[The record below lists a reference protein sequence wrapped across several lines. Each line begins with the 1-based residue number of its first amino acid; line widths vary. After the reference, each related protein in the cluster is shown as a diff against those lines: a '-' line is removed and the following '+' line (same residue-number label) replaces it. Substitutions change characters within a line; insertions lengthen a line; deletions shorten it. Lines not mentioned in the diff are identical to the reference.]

1 MALHLGID
9 TSAYTTSVALYDDV
23 KNTYVQERRVLAV
36 KSGDR
41 GLRQSEAVFQHNK
54 NLPELLESF
63 RGKLQTVSTVNVS
76 AWPRRTEGS
85 YMPVFTVGTGYG
97 KAIAASLD
105 IPLRTFSHQEGHVMA
120 ALYGREELPASFL
133 ALHLSG
139 GTTELLK
146 VQNQH
151 DGMRIEKI
159 GGTLDLN
166 FGQLIDRIGVSL
178 GYPFPC
184 GKHMDKGIET
194 PCKTIRVKISKELCF
209 NISGLEN
216 KISALPAE
224 QQIPVLFQTIAGL
237 TKEWVHAAQK
247 KYGVRQVVVSGG
259 VAANS
264 VIRKILEEDCI
275 HFAPPELSSDNAVG
289 LSILGAQTE
298 RRQSC
303 KSSQYH
309 N

>member
-9 TSAYTTSVALYDDV
+9 TSAYTTSIALYNDE
-23 KNTYVQERRVLAV
+23 KNTYVQERKVLAV

-63 RGKLQTVSTVNVS
+63 RGNLQTISSVNVS
-76 AWPRRTEGS
+76 AWPRRLEGS

-97 KAIAASLD
+97 KAIAASLN
-105 IPLRTFSHQEGHVMA
+105 IPFQTFSHQEGHVMA
-120 ALYGREELPASFL
+120 ALYGTEEVSVPFL

-146 VQNQH
+146 VHRQCG
-151 DGMRIEKI
+151 GMHIEKI

-184 GKHMDKGIET
+184 GKHMDNAGEISAD
-194 PCKTIRVKISKELCF
+194 CKKIRVKMSEDLQF

-216 KISALPAE
+216 KISALPPGE
-224 QQIPVLFQTIAGL
+224 QVSVLFRTIGEL
-237 TKEWVHAAQK
+237 TKDWVNAAQR
-247 KYGVRQVVVSGG
+247 KYGIRQVVISGG

-264 VIRKILEEDCI
+264 IIRKLLEEEHI
-275 HFAPPELSSDNAVG
+275 HFASLELSSDNAVG
-289 LSILGAQTE
+289 LSMLGAQIE

-303 KSSQYH
+303 RS
-309 N
+309 